1 MQKSQNSRCET
12 DRRMLLFWSK
22 LIFHIFW
29 TLAFIIVCHW
39 KLYKSAFYI
48 LNMCC
53 LLWCWTHR
61 SLSTHYYVSPLKTS
75 RQMTN
80 IPKLNYQEKIPKN
93 HSGTHPCDKKQTVAT
108 ANISPWK
115 DNFKLI
121 PFPWFT
127 VDLKPLFCP
136 GRCSPALKCSAHPP
150 LPPHTAL
157 MLLVL
162 QGLLRSLLHS
172 PQPFQRLGGWI
183 LNPLDCPRAGSKLGV
198 IAPLTWVLISGCL
211 SCSGGKAQSG
221 QLLEIKFRSDEILI
235 WLAAGVQILV
245 SFESGAGF
253 GPADSNKHPNLHSY
267 AVEGEQRNVLG
278 MGHPPHKLYELSAF
292 IAPQI
297 PAGCQLATPH
307 PAFEHPLLFQMP
319 GDGGGWYIEAKLGAG
334 GVPEHPS
341 SPESGW
347 AGQGSNRRAR
357 SRGLWG
363 FTAQLLLPD
372 GHPLPRLC
380 LVCKGLRS
388 VLFWELG
395 LLDSSPAHTT
405 PSLLRGRWQGLE
417 VWIPFFIF
425 FFFSLKNFW
434 MPTWLFCLQ
443 EIRQTNAK
451 GDRDEDSALPSRGRF
466 LGGPTFPSLCCYE

>member
-127 VDLKPLFCP
+127 LDLQPLFCP

-319 GDGGGWYIEAKLGAG
+319 GDGGADISKQSWGLGVSQSIPAPQRVAEQGRDPTEGLGAEGSG
-334 GVPEHPS
+334 GSQPS
-341 SPESGW
+341 CCSQTGIPFP
-347 AGQGSNRRAR
+347 
-357 SRGLWG
+357 G
-363 FTAQLLLPD
+363 FVWCA
-372 GHPLPRLC
+372 
-380 LVCKGLRS
+380 KGLDQFCS
-388 VLFWELG
+388 ESWGCSTPPQPTPPPAFWGE
-395 LLDSSPAHTT
+395 
-405 PSLLRGRWQGLE
+405 
-417 VWIPFFIF
+417 
-425 FFFSLKNFW
+425 
-434 MPTWLFCLQ
+434 
-443 EIRQTNAK
+443 
-451 GDRDEDSALPSRGRF
+451 GDRD
-466 LGGPTFPSLCCYE
+466 